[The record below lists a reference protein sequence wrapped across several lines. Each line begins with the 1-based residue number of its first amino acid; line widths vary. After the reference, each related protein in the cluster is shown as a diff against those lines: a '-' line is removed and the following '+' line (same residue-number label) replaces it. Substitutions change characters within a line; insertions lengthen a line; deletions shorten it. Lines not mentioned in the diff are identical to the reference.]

1 MTRSI
6 QAHIPTRQRVL
17 RAALAAAALAAALPA
32 AHADVLDF
40 EGYALTQLGHNQEV
54 RHGDYLLS
62 GYSNAADAWDGD
74 SAGEIVDG
82 SDNGLCTILSCPVNN
97 ASTYYMGL
105 NDSVLFLGSAYAGQ
119 NVRVGGFDASFVGAR
134 DDVGYPALAGFLRVQ
149 GFYANGGSAYEDYLF
164 PGGSNG
170 FSFQHF
176 NASSQFAS
184 RQFAQVAF
192 FGFSCNSDSCSAFSS
207 NKGQFAL
214 DNVMVAV
221 PEPSSYAML
230 LLGLAG
236 LGALARRRRA

>member
-1 MTRSI
+1 MTRSV
-6 QAHIPTRQRVL
+6 QPRHPARHPVL
-17 RAALAAAALAAALPA
+17 RAALAAAELAAALPA

-40 EGYALTQLGHNQEV
+40 EGYANNPLRHNEEILM
-54 RHGDYLLS
+54 GGYLLAGFSNVDEAQS
-62 GYSNAADAWDGD
+62 GDA
-74 SAGEIVDG
+74 AGEIVDG
-82 SDNGLCTILSCPVNN
+82 GDNGLCTILSCPNNN

-105 NDSVLFLGSAYAGQ
+105 NDSALLLSNAHAGQ
-119 NVRVGGFDASFVGAR
+119 GLGVGGFDASFVGAR

-149 GFYANGGSAYEDYLF
+149 GFYADGGSAYEDYLF

-176 NASSQFAS
+176 TASAGFAS
-184 RQFAQVAF
+184 QQFAQVAF
-192 FGFSCNSDSCSAFSS
+192 FGFSCTSDNCSAFSS

-221 PEPSSYAML
+221 PEPSGYAML

-236 LGALARRRRA
+236 LGALARRRA